1 MPKIS
6 NPPSGEAHQS
16 LTVWAVFFAC
26 IVAFMGL
33 GLVDPILTSIA
44 AQLQATPAQ
53 VTLLFTSYNGVMA
66 LAMLITGYLSSRL
79 GTKATLLLG
88 VTTIAVFSTLGGLS
102 NNIWVLVGLR
112 GLWGLGN
119 ALFVATALSAIVTF
133 SKNGTAKAVILY
145 EAAIGIGFSVGPLF
159 GGTLGSISWRWP
171 FLGVGFLM
179 LVGFVA
185 LAIFMPKAKAAAQGA
200 QRTTSSFSAPF
211 KALKHR
217 SLLVFGISAGLY
229 NIGFFTLLA
238 FVPFVMGLDARGI
251 GYVFLGWGILLAVT
265 SVFVAPILKNK
276 FGTINALVGVMV
288 VFAALLTAIGIWT
301 NTQWVVIGAVVLSG
315 AVMGNIN
322 TLLTTAAMNAAPIE
336 RSTASATYSF
346 LRFIGSAIAP
356 IMAGLLAEWFSPHV
370 PFLVSGVAVLL
381 SVAFMLVNRGHVDHV
396 DAAETGHG
404 EAVAPARL
412 LVSGSFMS
420 RQFVAVTPQTTI
432 KEVIEQFLEHK
443 ITSVPVLGAN
453 KNLVGMVSDGD
464 IIRHL
469 SPQEDAVYELFYS
482 AYVADQPVGTD
493 LVQQKMLDP
502 VSKIMRTKHLLT
514 LNQEKSFDDALDLFA
529 KHHFRRI
536 PVVDSQGSVV
546 GVIGHTEMVSDLWK
560 QIVSKS

>member
-1 MPKIS
+1 VPKLDHPS
-6 NPPSGEAHQS
+6 SGEAHQS

-44 AQLQATPAQ
+44 AQLSATPAQ

-79 GTKATLLLG
+79 GIKATLLLG

-102 NNIWVLVGLR
+102 DNIWVLVGLR

-119 ALFVATALSAIVTF
+119 ALFVATALSAIVSF

-171 FLGVGFLM
+171 FLGVGMLM
-179 LVGFVA
+179 LVGFIA
-185 LAIFMPKAKAAAQGA
+185 LTLFMPRTKITAQERK
-200 QRTTSSFSAPF
+200 RTTTSFSAPF
-211 KALKHR
+211 RALRHR

-238 FVPFVMGLDARGI
+238 FVPFVMGLDAQGI

-265 SVFVAPILKNK
+265 SVFLAPILKEK

-288 VFAALLTAIGIWT
+288 LFAALLAAIGIWT
-301 NTQWVVIGAVVLSG
+301 HTQWVVIAAVVLSG
-315 AVMGNIN
+315 AMMGNIN
-322 TLLTTAAMNAAPIE
+322 TLLTTAAMNAAPIA

-356 IMAGLLAEWFSPHV
+356 IMAGLLAEWFSPHI
-370 PFLVSGVAVLL
+370 PFLVAGFAVLL
-381 SVAFMLVNRGHVDHV
+381 SVGFMLVNRGHVDHV
-396 DAAETGHG
+396 DEAESGHG
-404 EAVAPARL
+404 EAAPLRPLAS
-412 LVSGSFMS
+412 VSFMS
-420 RQFVAVTPQTTI
+420 TQFVAVTPQTTI
-432 KEVIEQFLEHK
+432 KEVIERFLEHK
-443 ITSVPVLGAN
+443 ITSVPVLGDDQ
-453 KNLVGMVSDGD
+453 KLVGMVSDGD
-464 IIRHL
+464 IIRYL

-482 AYVADQPVGTD
+482 TYVAEQAGSE
-493 LVQQKMLDP
+493 LVQQKMLES
-502 VSKIMRTKHLLT
+502 VSKIMRTKRLLT
-514 LNQEKSFDDALDLFA
+514 LDREKSFDDALLLFA
-529 KHHFRRI
+529 KHHIRRI
-536 PVVDSQGSVV
+536 PVVDAQGRVV
-546 GVIGHTEMVSDLWK
+546 GVIGHNDMVSNLWK
-560 QIVSKS
+560 QIVSKT